1 MAERILS
8 IFCPIAGVFFR
19 NFREYYGQIIKTE
32 SNPMK
37 KMTKWYLLLVL
48 ALVLLCVIC
57 AWYYMGVRTS
67 RPDYAELV
75 RAEKSGREMGQ
86 L

>member
-1 MAERILS
+1 
-8 IFCPIAGVFFR
+8 
-19 NFREYYGQIIKTE
+19 
-32 SNPMK
+32 MK

-67 RPDYAELV
+67 RPDNAELV
-75 RAEKSGREMGQ
+75 RAEKNLEGRWDSFGCFRYALPENR
-86 L
+86 